1 VYDALTT
8 RRVYKAPMPHEKAAS
23 IISEGRGTHF
33 DPAIVDAFFSIE
45 NTFLE
50 IARRYDDVE
59 PA

>member
-1 VYDALTT
+1 
-8 RRVYKAPMPHEKAAS
+8 MPHEKAAS